1 MPACWRMMTSSR
13 LVVCL
18 DNNDYSTLSDSSKRT
33 DELDA
38 IRLQLLNLANSGKV
52 TFAFAGTH
60 LMEMAPLDPSHTLE
74 AAARADLLVA
84 LCGKNAL
91 ISFEQILKAEVA
103 RAASLVS
110 DPLEV
115 LNTNANWF
123 PAYEGSLLPAVTDA
137 SRREEIKGVLRDQG
151 MTRAQRRA
159 ADRKLYKKGRPTAL
173 LKSVMPGKDSPIDS
187 DAMLRRYPM
196 RPADAEVLTRYVF
209 GHASEEQ
216 AEAALLNGLRD
227 PSCVMRWFAESHDT
241 MSPIIRWI
249 RDPSEKYIAAL
260 QAAIAGVQELRRL
273 EEQLGRRV
281 PVSTLTPS
289 GWKAL
294 LDDTLLKFANRVLAT
309 SHPDCQPILDVRLV
323 MQHCP
328 GLSTTFRCIYSTAW
342 DALSLQPRVPK
353 KSDYADALHALYAPY
368 VSIFR
373 ADSYMAPHV
382 AKHVKEYGTK
392 VVGKLRDLPREI
404 EMALS
409 N

>member
-1 MPACWRMMTSSR
+1 
-13 LVVCL
+13 
-18 DNNDYSTLSDSSKRT
+18 
-33 DELDA
+33 
-38 IRLQLLNLANSGKV
+38 
-52 TFAFAGTH
+52 
-60 LMEMAPLDPSHTLE
+60 MEMAPLHPSYTPE

-91 ISFEQILKAEVA
+91 ISFEQIFNAEVS
-103 RAASLVS
+103 RAADLTAE
-110 DPLEV
+110 PFAV

-123 PAYEGSLLPAVTDA
+123 PAYEGSLLPPVTDA
-137 SRREEIKGVLRDQG
+137 SRREEIKEVFRDQG
-151 MTRAQRRA
+151 ITRAQRRA

-173 LKSVMPGKDSPIDS
+173 LKSILPRKDSKIEL
-187 DAMLRRYPM
+187 DAILRSYPM

-209 GHASEEQ
+209 GHASEAQ
-216 AEAALLNGLRD
+216 AETALLNGLRD

-249 RDPSEKYIAAL
+249 RDPSEKYIAGL

-273 EEQLGRRV
+273 EEQLGHRV

-294 LDDTLLKFANRVLAT
+294 LDDTLLKLANRILAT
-309 SHPDCQPILDVRLV
+309 SYPDCQPISDVRLV
-323 MQHCP
+323 TQHCP
-328 GLSTTFRCIYSTAW
+328 GLSTTLRCIYSAAW
-342 DALSLQPRVPK
+342 DALGLQPRAPK

-392 VVGKLRDLPREI
+392 VVGRLRDLPQEI
-404 EMALS
+404 ERALS
-409 N
+409 K